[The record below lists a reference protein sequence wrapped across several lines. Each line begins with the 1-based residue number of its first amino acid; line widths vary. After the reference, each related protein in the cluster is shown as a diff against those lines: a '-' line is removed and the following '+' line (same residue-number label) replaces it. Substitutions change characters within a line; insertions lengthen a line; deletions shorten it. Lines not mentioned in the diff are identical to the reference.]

1 MQVVIIVC
9 SETQKSSFRVEMS
22 KYDVPYVIVTIE
34 KLKLLSSQSEMF
46 AEKVRKVLKRSL
58 IRAGSVPYVHSN
70 LAVV

>member
-9 SETQKSSFRVEMS
+9 AETQKSSLRVEMS

-58 IRAGSVPYVHSN
+58 IRAGSVPYVHGN